1 MTNSK
6 AISIGIPV
14 AANIVLIAA
23 SGAAAQVSIGTL
35 PAIALIVALL
45 LSATALS
52 A

>member
-14 AANIVLIAA
+14 AANVVLIGA
-23 SGAAAQVSIGTL
+23 SGAASQLSMGTL
-35 PAIALIVALL
+35 PAIALVIALI

-52 A
+52 N

>member
-6 AISIGIPV
+6 AINIGIPV
-14 AANIVLIAA
+14 AANIVLFVA
-23 SGAAAQVSIGTL
+23 SGAAAQISMGVL
-35 PAIALIVALL
+35 PAIALVVALL